1 MKLNEMRRIL
11 GEREWQLTRSL
22 GQNFLHDGHQIERII
37 RAAELHSGD
46 RVLEIGPGLG
56 PLTARVL
63 GVDAHVLAIEKDGR
77 LVEFLRGRFQ
87 NHPRLEL
94 IHADAL
100 ACLRTGR
107 RDWSGWKL
115 VSNLPYS
122 VASPLL
128 VDLALSGRGPD
139 SMTVTVQAEVAG
151 RLGAHPGG
159 KDYGVLSLLVQAGY
173 SPRPAFRI
181 PRDCFFPVPGVD
193 SACLRLDRRDSPV
206 VPADRLEMFARIV
219 KRGFSQR
226 RKMMFKLLKSDWPV
240 ERLSAAFQ
248 ETGITR
254 DVRAEKVSVGQF
266 AALSLALTGSSSNQP
281 NPA

>member
-1 MKLNEMRRIL
+1 MRRIL
-11 GEREWQLTRSL
+11 GEREWRLTRSL
-22 GQNFLHDGHQIERII
+22 GQNFLHDGHQIERIL
-37 RAAELHSGD
+37 RAAGLRPGD

-56 PLTARVL
+56 PLTGGVL

-77 LVEFLRGRFQ
+77 LVGFLRERFQ
-87 NHPRLEL
+87 NHSRLEV

-100 ACLRTGR
+100 AHLRTVQ

-128 VDLALSGRGPD
+128 IELAMSGRGPD

-173 SPRPAFRI
+173 SPGPAFRI
-181 PRDCFFPVPGVD
+181 PRECFFPVPGVD
-193 SACLRLDRRDSPV
+193 SACLRLDRRSASV
-206 VPADRLEMFARIV
+206 VPAGQLEMFARIV

-226 RKMMFKLLKSDWPV
+226 RKMMFKLLKSDWPA
-240 ERLSAAFQ
+240 ERLSAAFRA
-248 ETGITR
+248 TGITT
-254 DVRAEKVSVGQF
+254 DTRAEKVSLEQF
-266 AALSLALTGSSSNQP
+266 AALTLALTSSFPRQP
-281 NPA
+281 NPS